1 MFSKI
6 RSGSEGNTRGSY
18 NENNSVDMVITAMTG
33 CSVIIVGKEHLSEK
47 VQCQLGLTRWE
58 DPSHVKT

>member
-1 MFSKI
+1 
-6 RSGSEGNTRGSY
+6 
-18 NENNSVDMVITAMTG
+18 MVITAMTG